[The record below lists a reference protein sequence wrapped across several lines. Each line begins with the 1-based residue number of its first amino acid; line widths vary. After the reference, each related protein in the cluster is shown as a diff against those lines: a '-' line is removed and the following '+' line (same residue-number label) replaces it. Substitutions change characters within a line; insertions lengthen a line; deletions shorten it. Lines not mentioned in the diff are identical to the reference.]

1 MIEQKMRSALLF
13 LAGSLLAAGAW
24 GQEVKFVQSTVG
36 KVTVAEEYFGTG
48 AAGRQVS
55 FVGDN
60 GDKQPMVVV
69 QILPDEGNNL
79 GERNEADLTFRL
91 NGATFVS
98 AVTVNSLGYYTNPSA
113 NPFGEDPD
121 ATPTANPVDVESSDI
136 SWSVEDGGATG
147 DNWVTFR
154 LRVERANVID
164 VSGTDLRFFGFELPP
179 LQVSPAT
186 LGATSKGVAVTAELL
201 SVVNRSSA
209 FPSAVHG
216 LATPTAERP
225 ATGGIVPVVAAL
237 DGLVLDTAAAM
248 TTTLSNEGA
257 ATVSLSNRK
266 VIAGTGAGAGVEVT
280 RPNGEK
286 AHGMLIGRVEVEL
299 GSGSIKA
306 LTPDDPVVA
315 GTRVHGSLSGD
326 LIVEVSGR
334 RFQTDDMVFLNKNQ
348 QAVDGDGVFVRG
360 EGEKVARLELTL
372 GRIAPMDIIYVPGGV
387 EDLRPAEFTATARVD
402 FNDKRNKGGA
412 VTGQEATGTLSYQ
425 GVSPAAYAYGVIRA
439 DDEAAT
445 SFLMVTCDSSGGCSV
460 FLDCTGEDGTSYF
473 NQIAASPGSADIPS
487 GATEVFTSNEIA
499 EALPG
504 DGWERGHGRCDLLS
518 NGDLQVQHMIRT
530 SGNALHNNSVV
541 IGQGHTITESIG
553 LLGGRGTHLPGS
565 VMVPTL
571 AAGQQLFRLPSG
583 ELYGTYMVINSLADA
598 LGSESVALMASDGCG
613 TIAVDK
619 DVTVTATTTT
629 PPCTT
634 PDGAVPLM
642 SGDIVYPAAFSYGVY
657 RPARRDYVPKAAPV
671 ATSTAP
677 ALDDS

>member
-60 GDKQPMVVV
+60 GQKQPMVVV
-69 QILPDEGNNL
+69 QILPDDGNNL

-113 NPFGEDPD
+113 NPFGHVVGADPSN
-121 ATPTANPVDVESSDI
+121 PTNAEDVESSDI

-186 LGATSKGVAVTAELL
+186 LGATSKGVTVTAELL

-237 DGLVLDTAAAM
+237 DGLVLDTAAAL
-248 TTTLSNEGA
+248 TTTLSADGA

-286 AHGMLIGRVEVEL
+286 AHGMLIGRVEVML

-306 LTPDDPVVA
+306 LTPNDPVVA

-387 EDLRPAEFTATARVD
+387 EDLRPAEFMATARVD
-402 FNDKRNKGGA
+402 FNDKRNAGGA
-412 VTGQEATGTLSYQ
+412 VTGEEATGTLSYQ
-425 GVSPAAYAYGVIRA
+425 GVSPAAYAYGVVRSTENGGI
-439 DDEAAT
+439 ET
-445 SFLMVTCDSSGGCSV
+445 SYLRVTCDSSGGCSV
-460 FLDCTGEDGTSYF
+460 FLDCTDQDGTSYF
-473 NQIAASPGSADIPS
+473 NQIDASDDSEEIPS

-504 DGWERGHGRCDLLS
+504 GGWKTGRGRCDLLS

-530 SGNALHNNSVV
+530 SGSVQVNNSVV
-541 IGQGHTITESIG
+541 IDSQGI
-553 LLGGRGTHLPGS
+553 
-565 VMVPTL
+565 
-571 AAGQQLFRLPSG
+571 
-583 ELYGTYMVINSLADA
+583 
-598 LGSESVALMASDGCG
+598 
-613 TIAVDK
+613 
-619 DVTVTATTTT
+619 VTN
-629 PPCTT
+629 
-634 PDGAVPLM
+634 
-642 SGDIVYPAAFSYGVY
+642 
-657 RPARRDYVPKAAPV
+657 
-671 ATSTAP
+671 
-677 ALDDS
+677 